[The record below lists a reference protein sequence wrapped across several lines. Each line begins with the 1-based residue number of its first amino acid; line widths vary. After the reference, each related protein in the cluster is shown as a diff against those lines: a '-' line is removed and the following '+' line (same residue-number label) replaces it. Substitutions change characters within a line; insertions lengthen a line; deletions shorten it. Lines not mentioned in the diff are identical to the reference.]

1 IGPEFGEHSHEVAAF
16 DDIGSVGRASRRII
30 RAAMAIVGPESAV
43 AEAAWRYVHRDAI
56 VRSQFAAMLD
66 DCHHVGAESGI
77 PRTMKMRGWSWIDPG
92 QRRVVPGQSEW
103 PHSQPLRPEELLN
116 RAKRKTLIVHSI

>member
-1 IGPEFGEHSHEVAAF
+1 DEIRVISHSVGEHVPMSGRSLGGGPIRPEFGQHSYEVAAF

-77 PRTMKMRGWSWIDPG
+77 PHTMKMRG
-92 QRRVVPGQSEW
+92 
-103 PHSQPLRPEELLN
+103 
-116 RAKRKTLIVHSI
+116 